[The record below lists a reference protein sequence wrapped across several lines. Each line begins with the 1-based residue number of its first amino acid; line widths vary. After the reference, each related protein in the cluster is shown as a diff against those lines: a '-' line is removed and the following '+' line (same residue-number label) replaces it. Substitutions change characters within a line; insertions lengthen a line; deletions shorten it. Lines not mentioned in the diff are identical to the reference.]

1 METFYTTHKNGQIN
15 YEFTPESDDS
25 FKRLVITTPQG
36 LIYIRERQV
45 YWQTKAWSY
54 AKGGTSYLRREYYEA
69 PRMYVDGGEEET
81 ILENLQNRTRRP
93 YTIFKKMASELFA
106 SIGFDVAKT
115 EMSWRQN
122 AGCKM
127 CPCSP
132 GFVLPKDKKLNFIL
146 PDGTEVDFNYFDVW
160 VEVKGMQTVDE
171 TKPARLVMA

>member
-1 METFYTTHKNGQIN
+1 METFYTTHDNGQIN
-15 YEFTPESDDS
+15 YEFTPESKDS
-25 FKRLVITTPQG
+25 YKRLVINTPQG
-36 LIYIRERQV
+36 SIYIRERQV
-45 YWQTKAWSY
+45 YWKTSSW
-54 AKGGTSYLRREYYEA
+54 AKTGSSYLRREYYEA
-69 PRMYVDGGEEET
+69 PRMYVGSGEQET

-132 GFVLPKDKKLNFIL
+132 GFVLPKEKKLNFIL
-146 PDGTEVDFNYFDVW
+146 PDGTEVNFEYFDIW
-160 VEVKGMQTVDE
+160 VEVTGVPAVDE
-171 TKPARLVMA
+171 TKPARFVMA